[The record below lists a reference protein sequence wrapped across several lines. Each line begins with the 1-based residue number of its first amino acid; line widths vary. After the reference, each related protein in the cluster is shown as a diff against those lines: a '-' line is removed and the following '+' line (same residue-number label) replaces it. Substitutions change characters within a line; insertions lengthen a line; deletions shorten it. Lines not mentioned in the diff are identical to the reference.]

1 MCGPGCREELEAR
14 GAEMVGSG
22 PADTVVVGFH
32 EEFDYRGLT
41 AGMRA
46 VLDGARILAT
56 NDDVSYPSQD
66 GLRPG
71 AGSLLAALVAAT
83 GATPEIAGKPFGP
96 MCDLVRELAGEDGVM
111 VGNRPDTDGRFAR
124 AMGWRWSL
132 VLSGLIT
139 SGDLPVDP
147 SPDTVHDDLLGAVT
161 EHLG

>member
-1 MCGPGCREELEAR
+1 
-14 GAEMVGSG
+14 
-22 PADTVVVGFH
+22 
-32 EEFDYRGLT
+32 
-41 AGMRA
+41 
-46 VLDGARILAT
+46 
-56 NDDVSYPSQD
+56 
-66 GLRPG
+66 
-71 AGSLLAALVAAT
+71 
-83 GATPEIAGKPFGP
+83 

-111 VGNRPDTDGRFAR
+111 VGDRPDTDGRFAR